1 MIPDAGSEVF
11 GYACLQNNKG
21 RRGSTVHYP
30 VSIRRRAF
38 TAAAAL
44 VVSAVA
50 GRTARAQI
58 RSDDGAVA
66 VAVSGRNAMSCLPLT
81 LAAKLG
87 FFRAEGL
94 DVSLIDCADEAAA
107 LRLLA
112 TGGAE
117 VASCAFEH
125 TIRLQARGQGI
136 QAFVMQSRVPQ
147 VSVGVSTR
155 TLSEFRHPSDL
166 RGRRIGVSAIDSVSQ
181 TLVTTLLGRAGLGVA
196 EVSLVSVGVGVDAL
210 NALRT
215 GQIDVISTLEP
226 VMTMLEQRGDVK
238 ILADT
243 RTLTGT
249 QVQLGGPM
257 PGSSLCAPI
266 DYVQKHPDVCQAL
279 ASGIVRS
286 LKWLRT
292 AGPGDIIR
300 ILPESYLLGDR
311 GLYLMSLARVSES
324 FSFDGLIPPEGPRAA
339 LRVLAETD
347 PSIREDRMNLSRTY
361 TNAFARVAKD
371 RFKA

>member
-1 MIPDAGSEVF
+1 M
-11 GYACLQNNKG
+11 
-21 RRGSTVHYP
+21 HHP

-50 GRTARAQI
+50 GRTARAQVH
-58 RSDDGAVA
+58 SDDGAVA

-87 FFRAEGL
+87 FFKAESL
-94 DVSLIDCADEAAA
+94 DVSLIDCADEATA

-147 VSVGVSTR
+147 ASVGVSTR
-155 TLSEFRHPSDL
+155 TLAEFRHPSDL

-257 PGSSLCAPI
+257 PGGALCAPI

-279 ASGIVRS
+279 ASGIVRA

-311 GLYLMSLARVSES
+311 GLYLMSLARVIET

-339 LRVLAETD
+339 LRVLAEAD
-347 PSIREDRMNLSRTY
+347 PSIREDRVNLGRTY